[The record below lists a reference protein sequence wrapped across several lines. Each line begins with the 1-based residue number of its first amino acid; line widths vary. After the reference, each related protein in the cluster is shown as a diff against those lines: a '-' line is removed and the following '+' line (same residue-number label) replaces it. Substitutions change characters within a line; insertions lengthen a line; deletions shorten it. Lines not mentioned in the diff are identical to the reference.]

1 MENSLKCQS
10 LFTLDSILFKELFYG
25 IAYPWEVLST
35 LKQQIASLVKLG
47 VDGYTLLS
55 DGVLIGKEVKI
66 CDTARIESPAIIG
79 DGCEIRHSAYIR
91 GSVILGSGCVVG
103 NSSEIK
109 NSVIFDGAQVPHFN
123 YVGDSML
130 GKGVHLGAGA
140 ICSNLRSDKKNVVI
154 KGENLQIET
163 GLRKLGAILGD
174 GVEIGCGAVLCP
186 GTVIGKNTSVY
197 PLTLARGIYPGNSI
211 VKNTNIVVS
220 KEEFFD

>member
-1 MENSLKCQS
+1 MTTVK
-10 LFTLDSILFKELFYG
+10 TKELFDLSHTL
-25 IAYPWEVLST
+25 AKDFLSTCEYPWLALPGIKDLVLSLGST
-35 LKQQIASLVKLG
+35 LPAEEYDNPEPGIWIAKDVKIAK
-47 VDGYTLLS
+47 TATICPPTI
-55 DGVLIGKEVKI
+55 IGKGTEV
-66 CDTARIESPAIIG
+66 RPG
-79 DGCEIRHSAYIR
+79 AYIR
-91 GSVILGSGCVVG
+91 GSVLVGEGCVVG
-103 NSSEIK
+103 NSCELK
-109 NSVIFDGAQVPHFN
+109 NVILFDGVQVPHFN

-174 GVEIGCGAVLCP
+174 GVEIGCGAILNP
-186 GTVIGKNTSVY
+186 GTVIGKNSTVY

>member
-10 LFTLDSILFKELFYG
+10 LFTLDSILFKELFYD

-35 LKQQIASLVKLG
+35 LKQRIASLVKLG

-55 DGVLIGKEVKI
+55 EGVLIGKRVRI
-66 CDTARIESPAIIG
+66 ADTARIEAPAILG
-79 DGCEIRHSAYIR
+79 DGCEVRHGAYIR
-91 GSVILGSGCVVG
+91 GSVILGKGCVVG

-109 NSVIFDGAQVPHFN
+109 NSVLFDGAQVPHFN
-123 YVGDSML
+123 YVGDSVL
-130 GKGVHLGAGA
+130 GKGAHLGAGA

-163 GLRKLGAILGD
+163 GLRKLGAIIGD

-197 PLTLARGIYPGNSI
+197 PLTLARGIYPENVIVRNGSI
-211 VKNTNIVVS
+211 TLKR
-220 KEEFFD
+220 EDF

>member
-35 LKQQIASLVKLG
+35 LKQRIASLVKLG

-55 DGVLIGKEVKI
+55 EGVLIGKGVRI
-66 CDTARIESPAIIG
+66 ADTARIEAPAILG
-79 DGCEIRHSAYIR
+79 DGCEVRHGAYIR
-91 GSVILGSGCVVG
+91 GSVILGKGCVVG

-109 NSVIFDGAQVPHFN
+109 NSVLFDGAQVPHLN
-123 YVGDSML
+123 YVGDSVL
-130 GKGVHLGAGA
+130 GKGAHLGAGA
-140 ICSNLRSDKKNVVI
+140 ICSNLRSDKKNIVI
-154 KGENLQIET
+154 KGDDLYIET

>member
-55 DGVLIGKEVKI
+55 EGVLIGKGVRI
-66 CDTARIESPAIIG
+66 ADTARIEAPAILG
-79 DGCEIRHSAYIR
+79 DGCEVRHGAYIR
-91 GSVILGSGCVVG
+91 GSVILGKGCVVG

-109 NSVIFDGAQVPHFN
+109 NSVLFDGAQVPHFN
-123 YVGDSML
+123 YVGDSVL
-130 GKGVHLGAGA
+130 GKGAHLGAGV

-154 KGENLQIET
+154 KSDDVFIKT
-163 GLRKLGAILGD
+163 GQRKLGAILGD
-174 GVEIGCGAVLCP
+174 DVEIGCGAVLCP

>member
-55 DGVLIGKEVKI
+55 EGVLIGKGVRI
-66 CDTARIESPAIIG
+66 ADTARIEAPAILG
-79 DGCEIRHSAYIR
+79 DGCEIRHGAYIR
-91 GSVILGSGCVVG
+91 GSVILGKGCVVG

-109 NSVIFDGAQVPHFN
+109 NSVLFDGAQVPHFN
-123 YVGDSML
+123 YVGDSVL
-130 GKGVHLGAGA
+130 GKGAHLGAGA

-154 KGENLQIET
+154 KGDDLYIET

-220 KEEFFD
+220 KE

>member
-10 LFTLDSILFKELFYG
+10 LFTLGSVLLKELFDEFN
-25 IAYPWEVLST
+25 YPWEVLPA
-35 LKQQIASLVKLG
+35 LKQYILSLTEKG
-47 VDGYTLLS
+47 IDGYTRLCEN
-55 DGVLIGKEVKI
+55 VLVGKGVKI
-66 CDTARIESPAIIG
+66 ADTARIEGPAVIG
-79 DGCEIRHSAYIR
+79 DECEIRHGAYIR
-91 GSVILGSGCVVG
+91 GSVILGRGCVVG

-109 NSVIFDGAQVPHFN
+109 NSILMDGAQIPHFN
-123 YVGDSML
+123 YVGDSVL
-130 GKGVHLGAGA
+130 GKGAHLGAGA

-154 KGENLQIET
+154 KDDGLRIET

-220 KEEFFD
+220 KKDFFD

>member
-35 LKQQIASLVKLG
+35 LKQRIASLVKLG

-55 DGVLIGKEVKI
+55 EGVLIGKGVRI
-66 CDTARIESPAIIG
+66 ADTARIEAPAILG
-79 DGCEIRHSAYIR
+79 DGCEVRHGAYIR
-91 GSVILGSGCVVG
+91 GSVILGKGCVVG

-109 NSVIFDGAQVPHFN
+109 NSVLFDGAQVPHFN
-123 YVGDSML
+123 YVGDSVL
-130 GKGVHLGAGA
+130 GKGAHLGAGA

-154 KGENLQIET
+154 KGDDLYIET

>member
-35 LKQQIASLVKLG
+35 LKQRIASLVKLG

-55 DGVLIGKEVKI
+55 EGVLIGKRVRI
-66 CDTARIESPAIIG
+66 ADTARIEAPAILG
-79 DGCEIRHSAYIR
+79 DGCEVRHGAYIR
-91 GSVILGSGCVVG
+91 GSVILGKGCVVG

-109 NSVIFDGAQVPHFN
+109 NSVLFDGAQVPHFN
-123 YVGDSML
+123 YVGDSVL
-130 GKGVHLGAGA
+130 GKGAHLGAGA

-154 KGENLQIET
+154 KGDDLYIET

>member
-10 LFTLDSILFKELFYG
+10 LFTLDSILFKELFYD

-35 LKQQIASLVKLG
+35 LKQRIASLVKLG

-55 DGVLIGKEVKI
+55 EGVLIGKGVRI
-66 CDTARIESPAIIG
+66 ADTARIEAPAILG
-79 DGCEIRHSAYIR
+79 DGCEVRHGAYIR
-91 GSVILGSGCVVG
+91 GSVILGKGCVVG

-109 NSVIFDGAQVPHFN
+109 NSVLFDGAQVPHFN
-123 YVGDSML
+123 YVGDSVL
-130 GKGVHLGAGA
+130 GKGAHLGAGA

-154 KGENLQIET
+154 KGDDLYIET

-197 PLTLARGIYPGNSI
+197 PLTLARGIYPENVIVRNGSI
-211 VKNTNIVVS
+211 TLKR
-220 KEEFFD
+220 EDF